1 MSALM
6 SRLMGSGLWLHVC
19 LLIAWSMV
27 AVLAHLEWE
36 VRGSLVLAWTLV
48 VRKSGLTPG
57 RPVWIWMFRL
67 MLSDL
72 DLSGQKPS
80 ELGCLV

>member
-1 MSALM
+1 MVACLSVNYLVH
-6 SRLMGSGLWLHVC
+6 GSG
-19 LLIAWSMV
+19 SGP
-27 AVLAHLEWE
+27 EWE
-36 VRGSLVLAWTLV
+36 VRGCLVLAWTLV
-48 VRKSGLTPG
+48 VRKSGLTLG